1 MHRHPDLRR
10 NTGSANQVKTLA
22 PQTGTPRPPRHTFK
36 KGLSLGRRLY
46 VKPHP
51 IQVRQQG
58 FQTVWVGQVQSFQPV
73 VMIADELF
81 DRLQDQ
87 AYDEAGDYCIGWLD
101 HVTKEDQDELNDA
114 IETVF
119 FAWMKAHPEYKPNF
133 FTIADSQSYKVGDEK

>member
-1 MHRHPDLRR
+1 MEMT
-10 NTGSANQVKTLA
+10 NKWAYA
-22 PQTGTPRPPRHTFK
+22 
-36 KGLSLGRRLY
+36 LGDEEDYNGVFFDSKEAALEGAMDDA
-46 VKPHP
+46 
-51 IQVRQQG
+51 RQYG
-58 FQTVWVGQVQSFQPV
+58 YSTVWVGQVQSFRPV

-101 HVTKEDQDELNDA
+101 CVTKEDQDELNDA

-133 FTIADSQSYKVGDEK
+133 FTIADSQSYKVGDDK